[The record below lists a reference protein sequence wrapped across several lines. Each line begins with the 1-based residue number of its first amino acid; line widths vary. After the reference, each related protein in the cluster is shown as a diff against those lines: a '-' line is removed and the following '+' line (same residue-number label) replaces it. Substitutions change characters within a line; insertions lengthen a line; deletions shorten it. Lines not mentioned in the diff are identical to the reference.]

1 MANAEVNFD
10 LYSAVLNRMN
20 ITWDVDPK
28 TAENIRSA
36 IDEAMD
42 YLRSHAGNPA
52 LTFERGELRQLLITC
67 AWYFVENQRAAFYA
81 EYKSELLT
89 LRMMEG
95 FGCGKEAGE
104 V

>member
-1 MANAEVNFD
+1 MANTEVSFD

-20 ITWDVDPK
+20 ITWDVDAQ
-28 TAENIRSA
+28 TAENIRNA
-36 IDEAMD
+36 IEEAMD

-52 LTFERGELRQLLITC
+52 LTFESGELRQLLTTC
-67 AWYFVENQRAAFYA
+67 AWYFVENKRADFYM
-81 EYKSELLT
+81 EYQSDLIA

-95 FGCGKEAGE
+95 FGCGKESDE

>member
-1 MANAEVNFD
+1 MAETEVSFE

-20 ITWDVDPK
+20 YTWDPDAK

-36 IDEAMD
+36 IEEAMD
-42 YLRSHAGNPA
+42 YLRSHAGNPE
-52 LTFERGELRQLLITC
+52 LTFEYGELRQLLITC
-67 AWYFVENQRAAFYA
+67 AWYFVENKRADFLA
-81 EYKSELLT
+81 EYQGELMV

-95 FGCGKEAGE
+95 FGCGKENDT